1 MQPVTEEEAYAKKK
15 KRVMV
20 KKRRKKTTSELQGR
34 PADGMNLNLSDANDY
49 TERVEQYRES
59 SDECD
64 IEDQKNEVWWDEKDD
79 IICDGEE
86 PMIVHVSGKVE
97 NGVIADE
104 EQMLEQDNV
113 STLDGEA
120 IDQHERTQYDAER
133 VPVSV
138 AFEMGGQWIDVQ
150 QDVECGEGKGIDGS
164 SIASKDEA
172 DSERMIETAVCDTN
186 PMLSSMTTGL
196 RHDVK
201 DKTTV
206 SKIMRDSDDDLDSSV
221 KMKESAKAEVSPGVV
236 IPDKQSKSGY
246 ELNLGTSQKSPP
258 DVNLGEP
265 SNLPDIPFLSAAET
279 PSTNYLAPR
288 ALSPQPVFVDMT
300 TEPVTSGLRSMPD
313 PSDDDSDD
321 GDAHRTG
328 IRSLFR
334 GTQDVAPEILACGS
348 DVTEIT
354 SNVDGKEIGGWT
366 VEPLRATPA
375 KGTDVS
381 CPSSYNQL
389 NTVDDSLEKES
400 VIPFEKSESYT
411 SIDPSLSSTVSYFS
425 FEDVSVAS
433 EESEMC
439 AICLCVYEEGEARIF
454 SKRCSHGELHVCSRD
469 H

>member
-15 KRVMV
+15 KRVLV
-20 KKRRKKTTSELQGR
+20 KKRRKKTPSELQGR
-34 PADGMNLNLSDANDY
+34 PADGMNLNLTDEDFNPNDY
-49 TERVEQYRES
+49 TDRVEQYRVS
-59 SDECD
+59 SDACD
-64 IEDQKNEVWWDEKDD
+64 IEDKKNEIWWDEKVD
-79 IICDGEE
+79 IISDVEE

-104 EQMLEQDNV
+104 EHMLEQDNV
-113 STLDGEA
+113 SNLDEEENDA
-120 IDQHERTQYDAER
+120 IDQHERPQYDAER

-138 AFEMGGQWIDVQ
+138 AFKMGEQWTDVQ

-164 SIASKDEA
+164 SLASKDEA
-172 DSERMIETAVCDTN
+172 DSERMIENAVCDT
-186 PMLSSMTTGL
+186 
-196 RHDVK
+196 K
-201 DKTTV
+201 V
-206 SKIMRDSDDDLDSSV
+206 SKIMHDSDDNLDSSV
-221 KMKESAKAEVSPGVV
+221 KMKESAKAEVSPGVLT
-236 IPDKQSKSGY
+236 PDQPSKSGY
-246 ELNLGTSQKSPP
+246 ELHVETSRKSPP

-265 SNLPDIPFLSAAET
+265 SNLPDIPLLSAAGT

-300 TEPVTSGLRSMPD
+300 TEPVISGLRSIPD
-313 PSDDDSDD
+313 LSDDDSDD
-321 GDAHRTG
+321 GDARRTG

-334 GTQDVAPEILACGS
+334 GTTDDAPEILACGS

-354 SNVDGKEIGGWT
+354 SNVDGKENGGWT
-366 VEPLRATPA
+366 VESRRATPA
-375 KGTDVS
+375 KGTNVNGLS
-381 CPSSYNQL
+381 IYNQL
-389 NTVDDSLEKES
+389 NTVDCLEKES
-400 VIPFEKSESYT
+400 VIPFEKSESYS